1 MPAGLRSLQVARIE
15 SLPQEDAWDGEF
27 KEGLERLLLEDPP
40 EEGNPAEKVLHRAV
54 EDILPMTTRLDH
66 PRCFG
71 FVPTEP
77 TWPGIIA
84 DFLAS
89 AYNVNAC
96 TWLVASGPSQLEL
109 VVLDWFRRW
118 LDYPESAGGL
128 LTSGGSAAS
137 VDASSRPGKRPAIPS
152 GRPCT

>member
-1 MPAGLRSLQVARIE
+1 
-15 SLPQEDAWDGEF
+15 
-27 KEGLERLLLEDPP
+27 
-40 EEGNPAEKVLHRAV
+40 
-54 EDILPMTTRLDH
+54 MTTRLDH

-71 FVPTEP
+71 FVPSAP
-77 TWPGIIA
+77 TWPGVIA

-96 TWLVASGPSQLEL
+96 TWLVASGPSQVEL

-118 LDYPESAGGL
+118 LGYPESSGGL

-137 VDASSRPGKRPAIPS
+137 VDAFVAAREAAGHPERPAVYMSDQSHRPGRPAADTSHFLLLEKPEECLDAMLPFVE
-152 GRPCT
+152 RHV